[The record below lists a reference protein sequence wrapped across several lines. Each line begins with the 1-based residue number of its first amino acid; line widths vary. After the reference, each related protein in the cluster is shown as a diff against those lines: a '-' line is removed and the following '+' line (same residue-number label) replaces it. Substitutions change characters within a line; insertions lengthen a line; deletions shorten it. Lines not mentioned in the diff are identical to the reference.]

1 MRIYGGNAIQ
11 AVRVTGTVIKAL
23 EANTVGD
30 KIRKVKGSQT
40 V

>member
-1 MRIYGGNAIQ
+1 MRIYGENAIQ
-11 AVRVTGTVIKAL
+11 VVRVTGTVMKVL

-30 KIRKVKGSQT
+30 KIREVKGSQT